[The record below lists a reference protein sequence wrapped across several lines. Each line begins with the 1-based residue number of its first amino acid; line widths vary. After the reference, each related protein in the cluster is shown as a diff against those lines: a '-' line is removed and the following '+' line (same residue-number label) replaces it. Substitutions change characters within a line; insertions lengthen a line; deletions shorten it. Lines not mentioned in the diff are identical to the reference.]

1 MNIARQR
8 IDKGCVSTRVD
19 NKTNIRIDALDIL
32 IPVEGKTNTKT
43 QEMRDRIAD
52 AINRI
57 EGNKIYTVERKR
69 RTNDYIRCMTI
80 KLRSNKDCY
89 ITLECLPISNNRS
102 FLKLKLSPQHW
113 RIDELNA
120 MLLFIFG
127 FINRMTI
134 RLLKKAYISRIDLA
148 IDIDEHIMSD
158 VIVGFDGI
166 RSGHIT
172 ANTAPYGLKLGGNNS
187 IFCLSVYE
195 KYTFTGDKA
204 PKGTSKGV
212 VRVKDEDVI
221 PFTRFEIRHRPK
233 KNKLL
238 LSDLNSMNEFVSKLH
253 IYDHGAVLTRA
264 RTHVGFKQG
273 IPSMTLPEVW
283 KAYYA
288 DTSRK
293 GRERKQKMMK
303 ILESNKWNFGPERIW
318 KCWPECVSKLG
329 LLAQPD
335 LWNEC

>member
-1 MNIARQR
+1 MYISRRR

-43 QEMRDRIAD
+43 QAMRDRISD

-57 EGNKIYTVERKR
+57 EGNNIYTVERKR
-69 RTNDYIRCMTI
+69 RTNDYIRCRKI
-80 KLRSNKDCY
+80 KLRSNTDCY

-127 FINRMTI
+127 FINRKAIT
-134 RLLKKAYISRIDLA
+134 LLKKAYISRIDLA
-148 IDIDEHIMSD
+148 IDIYEHIMSD

-172 ANTAPYGLKLGGNNS
+172 ANTAPYGLKLGSDHS
-187 IFCLSVYE
+187 IFFLSVYE
-195 KYTFTGDKA
+195 KYTFTGDKR

-233 KNKLL
+233 KNELL
-238 LSDLNSMNEFVSKLH
+238 LSDLCSMNEFVSKLH
-253 IYDHGAVLTRA
+253 LYDRDAVLTRA
-264 RTHVGFKQG
+264 RTHACFKTAIQ
-273 IPSMTLPEVW
+273 SMTLPEVW

-303 ILESNKWNFGPERIW
+303 ILASNGRNFGPERIW

-335 LWNEC
+335 HWNEC

>member
-1 MNIARQR
+1 MYIARQR

-19 NKTNIRIDALDIL
+19 NKTNIRIDELDIL
-32 IPVEGKTNTKT
+32 IPVKGKTKAKT
-43 QEMRDRIAD
+43 QAMRDRILD
-52 AINRI
+52 AVNAI
-57 EGNKIYTVERKR
+57 EENSIYKVERKR
-69 RTNDYIRCMTI
+69 RTNDYIRCRKI
-80 KLRSNKDCY
+80 KLRSNTDCY
-89 ITLECLPISNNRS
+89 ITLECLPISKNRS

-127 FINRMTI
+127 CINRKAIT
-134 RLLKKAYISRIDLA
+134 LLKKAYISRIDLA

-172 ANTAPYGLKLGGNNS
+172 ANTAPYGLKLGSDHS
-187 IFCLSVYE
+187 IFFLSVYE
-195 KYTFTGDKA
+195 KYTFTGDKV

-253 IYDHGAVLTRA
+253 IYDRGAVLTRA
-264 RTHVGFKQG
+264 RTHACFKTA
-273 IPSMTLPEVW
+273 ISSMTLPEVW

-293 GRERKQKMMK
+293 GRKRKQKMMK

-335 LWNEC
+335 HWNEC

>member
-1 MNIARQR
+1 MYIARQR

-19 NKTNIRIDALDIL
+19 NKTNIRIDELDIL
-32 IPVEGKTNTKT
+32 IPVKAKTKAKT
-43 QEMRDRIAD
+43 QAMRDRISA
-52 AINRI
+52 AINAI
-57 EGNKIYTVERKR
+57 EGNSIYKVERKR
-69 RTNDYIRCMTI
+69 STNDYIRCRKI
-80 KLRSNKDCY
+80 KLRSNTDCY
-89 ITLECLPISNNRS
+89 ITLECLPISKNRS

-127 FINRMTI
+127 CINRKAIT
-134 RLLKKAYISRIDLA
+134 LLKKAYISRIDLA

-172 ANTAPYGLKLGGNNS
+172 ANTAPYGLKLGSDHS
-187 IFCLSVYE
+187 IFFLSVYE
-195 KYTFTGDKA
+195 KYTFTGDKV

-238 LSDLNSMNEFVSKLH
+238 LSDLSSMNEFVSKLH
-253 IYDHGAVLTRA
+253 IYDRGAVLTRA
-264 RTHVGFKQG
+264 RTHACFKTA

-293 GRERKQKMMK
+293 GRKRKQNMMK

-335 LWNEC
+335 LWNES